1 MTYKYCKIQK
11 IPFPK
16 VKLSKEEEK
25 NPKECYVFSDAEDPR
40 APIVIHFPLV
50 NDTFKEFKEP
60 GKFSQQNYFLVEFGL
75 FVFPQHG
82 SYLSFQAIILSKGT
96 ASV

>member
-16 VKLSKEEEK
+16 VEISKEEEM

-60 GKFSQQNYFLVEFGL
+60 GKFSQQNYLVEFRP
-75 FVFPQHG
+75 FVFPEHG
-82 SYLSFQAIILSKGT
+82 SQLPFVAVILSEGT
-96 ASV
+96 AFM

>member
-1 MTYKYCKIQK
+1 MEI
-11 IPFPK
+11 
-16 VKLSKEEEK
+16 SKEEEK

-60 GKFSQQNYFLVEFGL
+60 GKFSQQNYTF
-75 FVFPQHG
+75 
-82 SYLSFQAIILSKGT
+82 
-96 ASV
+96 